1 MAIVK
6 KKTAAAPA
14 AAEKKEAPVAKTAAK
29 ANRKAPAPKVA
40 LKIQYMG
47 KEFTQEDLV
56 AAVQAACQELTI
68 KTMDL
73 YVKPEDNAVY
83 YVINGDVTGKVEL

>member
-6 KKTAAAPA
+6 KKSAAPA
-14 AAEKKEAPVAKTAAK
+14 AAEKKEAPVTKAK
-29 ANRKAPAPKVA
+29 ASRKAPAPKVA

-83 YVINGDVTGKVEL
+83 YVVNGDVTGKVEL